1 MFAILPTAEREGYI
15 YMLEK
20 EWGCIPP
27 LCCGGLAERG
37 EAQAVRLDER
47 EHSERDCAVAGIAGY

>member
-1 MFAILPTAEREGYI
+1 
-15 YMLEK
+15 MLEK

-27 LCCGGLAERG
+27 LRCSRLAERG

-47 EHSERDCAVAGIAGY
+47 EHSERDCVVAVAGIAGY